1 MKKNTIRA
9 AAAAVLVGPMIILG
23 SGVAI
28 ASPAPAHVANNPV
41 PTSTQVEPVMLS
53 MYAPMWVGVCG
64 NPWIPIPASMICAA

>member
-9 AAAAVLVGPMIILG
+9 AAATVLVGPMIVIG

-28 ASPAPAHVANNPV
+28 ASSGSVHATNNPV
-41 PTSTQVEPVMLS
+41 PTSTPVESVMLS
-53 MYAPMWVGVCG
+53 MYAPLWVGVCA